1 MTHLRAILAIVR
13 KDALD
18 IVLDKGKLAG
28 LLTPVALTLLY
39 LLVGNVLSSHPPTLL
54 VYNPGQSG
62 LQQLVSSAFPS
73 PHITQANSAADVS
86 AAFGA
91 NGTHKK
97 VSYYAGLIIP
107 TDFEQSLRSGGH
119 PQVSI
124 YIDGSVISEQQ
135 GVLLQSVIT
144 NYTRTIAAPTPPASV
159 VLATINPQ
167 APQTNS
173 SFSLS
178 KYYSLIVL
186 PFSLIVGITLMPAL
200 LIEEK
205 EKKTL
210 RMLMVSPASFGDVI
224 LGKLLVALGYQLA
237 VSVFVLAVMGG
248 FTGNVPLL
256 LLYVLLGACFSL
268 ATGLLLGS
276 VLQTAG
282 SAGAIEFIPI
292 FAFIVPAIFIP
303 LVQTL
308 SGNPIQQ
315 IIKFFPTYYFA
326 HGVYDAIQS
335 QGSFGDNLL
344 DVGVTLGC
352 IGAMFFLTL
361 WALRRQSAV
370 AATI

>member
-18 IVLDKGKLAG
+18 IMLDKAKLGG
-28 LLTPVALTLLY
+28 LLTPIALTLLY
-39 LLVGNVLSSHPPTLL
+39 VLVGNVLSSHPPTLL

-62 LQQLVSSAFPS
+62 LQQLVSSAFTS
-73 PHITQANSAADVS
+73 PQITQANSASDVG

-91 NGTHKK
+91 NGTHKH
-97 VSYYAGLIIP
+97 VPYYVGLVIP
-107 TDFEQSLRSGGH
+107 ADFEQSLRSGGH
-119 PQVSI
+119 PQVSL

-135 GVLLQSVIT
+135 GILLQAVIT
-144 NYTRTIAAPTPPASV
+144 NYARTVVVQAPPASV
-159 VLATINPQ
+159 TMTTINPQ
-167 APQTNS
+167 PPQTNS

-210 RMLMVSPASFGDVI
+210 RMLMVSPASFGDMI

-237 VSVFVLAVMGG
+237 VSLFVLAVMGG
-248 FTGNVPLL
+248 FAGNVPLL

-268 ATGLLLGS
+268 VTGLLLGS
-276 VLQTAG
+276 ILQTAG

-303 LVQTL
+303 LVQNL

-326 HGVYDAIQS
+326 HGVYDAMQS
-335 QGSFGDNLL
+335 QGSFGVNLL
-344 DVGVTLGC
+344 DVGITSGC
-352 IGAMFFLTL
+352 IAAIFLLTL
-361 WALRRQSAV
+361 WILRRQSAV